1 MKRNS
6 YLDGTRKLTKGG
18 SVPGPMTRT
27 PRRDEKKRVH
37 ADGRSEFDGPSPLEN
52 SVAPLLRHIVASK
65 AAQDHDELLRSSL
78 TTHAPAP
85 VELNGSSAVR
95 ADQPQRESE
104 SHHAVPMAKRVFDI
118 LCIILSFPILL
129 PLMVLVMLAVKLSS
143 PGPIFFRQE
152 RVGYRGRPFMIY
164 KFRSM
169 KMNAD
174 TKMHESHFE
183 KLLREGAA
191 MIKLDA
197 GDPRIIPW
205 GRALRATGLDEL
217 PQLFNVLRGE
227 MSLVGPR
234 PCTVPEFAQYQP
246 WQTAR
251 VNALPGLTGYWQV
264 HGKNRT
270 TFNEMIDMDIF
281 YTEHVSLLLDI
292 EILVKTVPAIAQQV
306 FEMRK
311 RRRGASAQEMPGP
324 DRSLDSAVI

>member
-18 SVPGPMTRT
+18 SLPRT
-27 PRRDEKKRVH
+27 MSRLFSRGKKKRIPG
-37 ADGRSEFDGPSPLEN
+37 DGRSESGGSSPLEN
-52 SVAPLLRHIVASK
+52 SVAPLLRHIVAGK
-65 AAQDHDELLRSSL
+65 AAQDQDELLRSSQ
-78 TTHAPAP
+78 TSHAPMP
-85 VELNGSSAVR
+85 MELNGSSVVR
-95 ADQPQRESE
+95 ADQPPLENE
-104 SHHAVPMAKRVFDI
+104 DHHAVPTAKRVFDI
-118 LCIILSFPILL
+118 LCIILSCPILL
-129 PLMVLVMLAVKLSS
+129 PLMVLMMLAVKLSS

-169 KMNAD
+169 RMNAD

-217 PQLFNVLRGE
+217 PQVFNVLRGE

-234 PCTVPEFAQYQP
+234 PCTAPEFAQYQP

-251 VNALPGLTGYWQV
+251 VNALPGMTGYWQV

-281 YTEHVSLLLDI
+281 YTEHVSLSLDI
-292 EILVKTVPAIAQQV
+292 EILLKTVPAILQQV

-311 RRRGASAQEMPGP
+311 RCRGASAQEMPGS

>member
-18 SVPGPMTRT
+18 SVPGPKTR
-27 PRRDEKKRVH
+27 PFRRDEKKRVPG
-37 ADGRSEFDGPSPLEN
+37 DGRSESEGSPLLEN
-52 SVAPLLRHIVASK
+52 PVAPLLRHIVASK
-65 AAQDHDELLRSSL
+65 AAQDQDELLRSSL
-78 TTHAPAP
+78 TTHPPAP
-85 VELNGSSAVR
+85 MELNGSSAVR

-118 LCIILSFPILL
+118 LCIILSCPILL
-129 PLMVLVMLAVKLSS
+129 PLMVLLMLAVKLSS

-174 TKMHESHFE
+174 TKVHESHFE

-217 PQLFNVLRGE
+217 PQLLNVLRGE

-281 YTEHVSLLLDI
+281 YTEHVSLSLDI
-292 EILVKTVPAIAQQV
+292 EILLKTVPAIAQQV

-311 RRRGASAQEMPGP
+311 RRRGASAQEMPGS
-324 DRSLDSAVI
+324 DRSLDSAVT